1 MNTNIIRRMIKEAVA
16 MEKSSSILSD
26 TIDTVARVNGK
37 SLTAKQRKEI
47 VKMAEDYV
55 VHVPA
60 VIEAITKAAKNYG
73 IYDQILPMLKAAE
86 DYFLAPIDIIPDHLG
101 LLGLLDDAY
110 LAHSLVQSLS
120 DSYKNQTGK
129 TLIPVDISGANA
141 FMRNLI
147 GEPHASM
154 LDTAVANV
162 LNGPTIQ
169 QSLMYL
175 LNAGVGFNMA
185 GPDPV
190 WGNASI
196 DEIVDARLGAMGYV
210 H

>member
-1 MNTNIIRRMIKEAVA
+1 MNTNVIRRMIKEAIA
-16 MEKSSSILSD
+16 IEKSSGILSD
-26 TIDTVARVNGK
+26 TIDTVARMNGK
-37 SLTAKQRKEI
+37 SLTAKQRKEV
-47 VKMAEDYV
+47 VKMVEDYV

-73 IYDQILPMLKAAE
+73 IYDQIQPMLKAVE

-141 FMRNLI
+141 SMRNLI
-147 GEPHASM
+147 GEPQASM
-154 LDTAVANV
+154 LDTAVTNV
-162 LNGPTIQ
+162 LGGPSIQ
-169 QSLMYL
+169 QSLLSL
-175 LNAGVGFNMA
+175 LNAGGGFNMA
-185 GPDPV
+185 GPDPI

-196 DEIVDARLGAMGYV
+196 DEIVNARLGAMGV
-210 H
+210 V